1 MQCDKKYSS
10 VMALQNFSQG
20 VPFYFDGKGKGQDHN
35 PIVGS

>member
-1 MQCDKKYSS
+1 
-10 VMALQNFSQG
+10 MALQNFSQG